1 MAVEKYLKR
10 QIKEQTR
17 TNISLQHDFATKLD
31 ETMNSYHNH
40 QLSVLEVLEMLVAIG
55 KELSE
60 RLKLGEQLGLTQS
73 EIAFYDALAQNKS
86 AIEQLGDEVLKVMAI
101 EITRQLRASV
111 TLDWSQKEAVRA
123 KLRLSVRRI
132 LARFK
137 YPPDR
142 ADEAVDLVLA
152 QAEVMA
158 DELTQ

>member
-1 MAVEKYLKR
+1 
-10 QIKEQTR
+10 
-17 TNISLQHDFATKLD
+17 
-31 ETMNSYHNH
+31 
-40 QLSVLEVLEMLVAIG
+40 
-55 KELSE
+55 
-60 RLKLGEQLGLTQS
+60 
-73 EIAFYDALAQNKS
+73 
-86 AIEQLGDEVLKVMAI
+86 MAI